1 MSNNDETEVDL
12 SEWSE
17 INTSGSSESAPKVE
31 FEVEEEL
38 EKPEEKVV
46 QNKERVQEVREE
58 EEPAQEQPEELEGIK
73 TKGAEKRIKQ
83 LIRQRKERE
92 EEVEKLRSEVENLR
106 TSVQAREKELSS
118 SLKNNIDSTAGQ
130 LTNRIEHAREIYKQA
145 ADSGDTDRMLAAQ
158 EEMSK
163 AYAETTVVDQQKRA
177 WEDYNRRLEAVGQ
190 VPQQQV
196 SATPQYDP
204 KAVDWA
210 SKNPWFGNDQ
220 IMTAA
225 ALAADAELKSEGYDP
240 SDDDFY
246 EAIDY
251 KLRNQFPHKY
261 ADATNPVVQQEKE
274 ATPRLQDTPSNS
286 AQVVAGASRTPQ
298 TTKGNKVKLSQED
311 VRRANKWGITLEKYA
326 AEKLKAESADGEYT
340 EIYN

>member
-1 MSNNDETEVDL
+1 MSEENEADL

-17 INTSGSSESAPKVE
+17 IDVTDTSGGNSSREVE
-31 FEVEEEL
+31 FEIEEEK
-38 EKPEEKVV
+38 EKPKGRLV
-46 QNKERVQEVREE
+46 QKEE
-58 EEPAQEQPEELEGIK
+58 EEEVLQAETEIPEELEGIK

-92 EEVEKLRSEVENLR
+92 EEIENLRLEVSNLR
-106 TSVQAREKELSS
+106 TSVQTREKELSS

-130 LTNRIEHAREIYKQA
+130 LTNRIEQAREIYKQA

-158 EEMSK
+158 EELSK

-177 WEDYNRRLEAVGQ
+177 WEDYNRRLEAAGQ

-196 SATPQYDP
+196 SATPKYDP
-204 KAVDWA
+204 KAVEWA
-210 SKNPWFGNDQ
+210 SKNAWFGNDQ

-240 SDDDFY
+240 TDDDFY

-261 ADATNPVVQQEKE
+261 VDAPTPIVQQEKGS
-274 ATPRLQDTPSNS
+274 TPRLQDTPSNS

-298 TTKGNKVKLSQED
+298 TSRSNKVKLTPED
-311 VRRANKWGITLEKYA
+311 VRRANQWGIPLEKFA
-326 AEKLKAESADGEYT
+326 AEKLKADNADGEYT
-340 EIYN
+340 EIYS

>member
-1 MSNNDETEVDL
+1 MSEENEADL

-17 INTSGSSESAPKVE
+17 IDVTDTSGGNSSREVE
-31 FEVEEEL
+31 FEI
-38 EKPEEKVV
+38 
-46 QNKERVQEVREE
+46 EE
-58 EEPAQEQPEELEGIK
+58 EEKEKPKGRLVQKEEEEVLQAETEIPEELEGIK

-92 EEVEKLRSEVENLR
+92 EEIENLRLEVSNLR
-106 TSVQAREKELSS
+106 TSVQTREKELSS

-130 LTNRIEHAREIYKQA
+130 LTNRIEQAREIYKQA

-158 EEMSK
+158 EELSK

-177 WEDYNRRLEAVGQ
+177 WEDYNRRLEAAGQ

-196 SATPQYDP
+196 SATPKYDP
-204 KAVDWA
+204 KAVEWA
-210 SKNPWFGNDQ
+210 SKNAWFGNDQ

-240 SDDDFY
+240 TDDDFY

-261 ADATNPVVQQEKE
+261 VDAPTPIVQQEKGS
-274 ATPRLQDTPSNS
+274 TPRLQDTPSNS

-298 TTKGNKVKLSQED
+298 TSRSNKVKLTPED
-311 VRRANKWGITLEKYA
+311 VRRANQWGIPLEKFA
-326 AEKLKAESADGEYT
+326 AEKLKADNAEGEYT
-340 EIYN
+340 EIYS

>member
-1 MSNNDETEVDL
+1 MSEENEADL

-17 INTSGSSESAPKVE
+17 IDVTDTSGGNSSREVE
-31 FEVEEEL
+31 FEIEEEK
-38 EKPEEKVV
+38 EKPKGRLV
-46 QNKERVQEVREE
+46 QKEE
-58 EEPAQEQPEELEGIK
+58 EEEVLQAETEIPEELEGIK

-92 EEVEKLRSEVENLR
+92 EEIENLRLEVSNLR
-106 TSVQAREKELSS
+106 TSVQTREKELSS

-130 LTNRIEHAREIYKQA
+130 LTNRIEQAREIYKQA

-158 EEMSK
+158 EELSK
-163 AYAETTVVDQQKRA
+163 SYAETTVVDQQKRA
-177 WEDYNRRLEAVGQ
+177 WEDYNRRLEAAGQ

-204 KAVDWA
+204 KAVEWA
-210 SKNPWFGNDQ
+210 SKNAWFGNDQ

-240 SDDDFY
+240 TDDDFY

-261 ADATNPVVQQEKE
+261 VDAPTPIVQQEKGS
-274 ATPRLQDTPSNS
+274 TPRLQDTPSNS

-298 TTKGNKVKLSQED
+298 TSRSNKVKLTPED
-311 VRRANKWGITLEKYA
+311 VRRANQWGIPLEKFA
-326 AEKLKAESADGEYT
+326 AEKLKADNADGEYT
-340 EIYN
+340 EIYS